1 MAPHTKNFSAQ
12 SDSRIQLQI
21 EDEPSDEI
29 DNKKSDKNNNH
40 HDWKERLVVRLRRWL
55 EADEDGYSGRYRL
68 IATTILTFAAISL
81 YKYRKNKRLARLW
94 PTLLTL
100 FQRPDY
106 RKATDASLSL
116 LRTSASQ
123 GLVQRALV
131 GSSQIIFQ
139 QTGGEWRTSK
149 LPPNSPSLQSEL
161 LEMLATGGCSEVSA
175 LPESIWSQLATP
187 VLTALPFVYLA
198 LVYKIF
204 KNMHG
209 GTDTIVSKS
218 TGSNQ
223 KGKTTFAHVAG
234 VDSTI
239 QEVQELVWYLAD
251 PSRYQTL
258 GALPPRG
265 VLLHGPPGSGKTLL
279 ARAVA
284 GEANCET
291 FIACSGSD
299 FCEMY
304 VGRGAAR
311 VRALFEQA
319 RQEARRKQ
327 RSNRGGWWWKTS
339 TSSPQRPATAII
351 FIDELDALA
360 KSRSYGGPG
369 GNDER
374 DQTLNQLLTE
384 MDGFPSE
391 TDVTMIVIGASNR
404 AGRCNQLLLYFGRVC
419 NECVVQLQASYLFLL
434 ILDVLDPAILR
445 RFDRQIHV
453 GYPDDAGRRD
463 IFQIHARRIQCPME
477 QVDWEY
483 LASDELT
490 DNFSGA
496 DIRNIVNDA
505 ALLAVRDQSVEV
517 KQYHLL
523 HAIRRASAMKGN
535 LSSSSRNTNPN
546 HFPFV
551 LPQF

>member
-1 MAPHTKNFSAQ
+1 MAPHTQDVSSQ
-12 SDSRIQLQI
+12 SDRRIQLQI
-21 EDEPSDEI
+21 EEEPSDEI
-29 DNKKSDKNNNH
+29 QNKRCGSNNNH
-40 HDWKERLVVRLRRWL
+40 HDWKERLVARLRRWL
-55 EADEDGYSGRYRL
+55 EADEEGSSGRYRL

-81 YKYRKNKRLARLW
+81 YKYRKNKRLASLW

-106 RKATDASLSL
+106 AKATDASLSL

-123 GLVQRALV
+123 GLIQRALV

-139 QTGGEWRTSK
+139 QPGGKWRTSK

-204 KNMHG
+204 KKMHG
-209 GTDTIVSKS
+209 GNDIASKS
-218 TGSNQ
+218 TTPDQ
-223 KGKTTFAHVAG
+223 KGKTTFADVAG

-258 GALPPRG
+258 GAQPPRG

-284 GEANCET
+284 GEANCDT

-311 VRALFEQA
+311 VRTLFEQA

-327 RSNRGGWWWKTS
+327 RGGRGGWGWSNTAL
-339 TSSPQRPATAII
+339 SSSQRQQRPATAII

-360 KSRSYGGPG
+360 KSRSYGGAT

-404 AGRCNQLLLYFGRVC
+404 AG
-419 NECVVQLQASYLFLL
+419 
-434 ILDVLDPAILR
+434 
-445 RFDRQIHV
+445 
-453 GYPDDAGRRD
+453 
-463 IFQIHARRIQCPME
+463 
-477 QVDWEY
+477 
-483 LASDELT
+483 
-490 DNFSGA
+490 
-496 DIRNIVNDA
+496 
-505 ALLAVRDQSVEV
+505 
-517 KQYHLL
+517 K
-523 HAIRRASAMKGN
+523 
-535 LSSSSRNTNPN
+535 
-546 HFPFV
+546 
-551 LPQF
+551 

>member
-1 MAPHTKNFSAQ
+1 MAPHTNNVSSQ
-12 SDSRIQLQI
+12 SDRRIQLQI
-21 EDEPSDEI
+21 EEEPSDEI
-29 DNKKSDKNNNH
+29 QNKKSDNINH
-40 HDWKERLVVRLRRWL
+40 HDWKQRLVVRLRRWL
-55 EADEDGYSGRYRL
+55 EADEEGSSERYRL
-68 IATTILTFAAISL
+68 IATTILTFAAISI
-81 YKYRKNKRLARLW
+81 YKFRKNKRLARLW
-94 PTLLTL
+94 PTFWTI
-100 FQRPDY
+100 FQRPVY
-106 RKATDASLSL
+106 AKAIDASLSL

-139 QTGGEWRTSK
+139 QPGGEWRTSK

-161 LEMLATGGCSEVSA
+161 LEMLTRGGCSEVSA

-209 GTDTIVSKS
+209 GTDIVSKS
-218 TGSNQ
+218 TTGTGK
-223 KGKTTFAHVAG
+223 KGKTTFADVAG

-258 GALPPRG
+258 GAQPPRG

-284 GEANCET
+284 GEANCDT
-291 FIACSGSD
+291 FLACSGSD

-327 RSNRGGWWWKTS
+327 RGGRGGLWWKKTS
-339 TSSPQRPATAII
+339 PQRQQRPATAII

-360 KSRSYGGPG
+360 KSRSYGGPT

-391 TDVTMIVIGASNR
+391 TDDVTMIVIGASNR
-404 AGRCNQLLLYFGRVC
+404 AGRYNNCCCCILERV
-419 NECVVQLQASYLFLL
+419 
-434 ILDVLDPAILR
+434 
-445 RFDRQIHV
+445 
-453 GYPDDAGRRD
+453 G
-463 IFQIHARRIQCPME
+463 
-477 QVDWEY
+477 
-483 LASDELT
+483 
-490 DNFSGA
+490 
-496 DIRNIVNDA
+496 
-505 ALLAVRDQSVEV
+505 
-517 KQYHLL
+517 
-523 HAIRRASAMKGN
+523 
-535 LSSSSRNTNPN
+535 
-546 HFPFV
+546 
-551 LPQF
+551 

>member
-1 MAPHTKNFSAQ
+1 MAPHTENVSSQ
-12 SDSRIQLQI
+12 SDRRIQLQI
-21 EDEPSDEI
+21 DEEPSDEI
-29 DNKKSDKNNNH
+29 QKKRRDNINH
-40 HDWKERLVVRLRRWL
+40 HDWKQRLVVRLRRWL
-55 EADEDGYSGRYRL
+55 EADEEGSSGRYRL

-81 YKYRKNKRLARLW
+81 YKYRKNKRLARFW

-100 FQRPDY
+100 FQRPAHSN
-106 RKATDASLSL
+106 ATDASLSL

-139 QTGGEWRTSK
+139 QPGGKWRTSR

-161 LEMLATGGCSEVSA
+161 LEMLARGGCSEVSA

-187 VLTALPFVYLA
+187 ALTALPFVYLA

-204 KNMHG
+204 KSMHG
-209 GTDTIVSKS
+209 GTDIVSKS
-218 TGSNQ
+218 TGTG
-223 KGKTTFAHVAG
+223 KGKTTFADVAG

-258 GALPPRG
+258 GAQPPRG

-284 GEANCET
+284 GEANCDT

-319 RQEARRKQ
+319 RQEARHKQ
-327 RSNRGGWWWKTS
+327 RGGRGGSWWKKI
-339 TSSPQRPATAII
+339 SPQRQQRPATAII

-360 KSRSYGGPG
+360 KSRSYGGAT

-391 TDVTMIVIGASNR
+391 TDDVTMIVIGASNR
-404 AGRCNQLLLYFGRVC
+404 AGRHN
-419 NECVVQLQASYLFLL
+419 N
-434 ILDVLDPAILR
+434 
-445 RFDRQIHV
+445 
-453 GYPDDAGRRD
+453 
-463 IFQIHARRIQCPME
+463 
-477 QVDWEY
+477 DWY
-483 LASDELT
+483 NNSCCIWKIGM
-490 DNFSGA
+490 N
-496 DIRNIVNDA
+496 V
-505 ALLAVRDQSVEV
+505 
-517 KQYHLL
+517 
-523 HAIRRASAMKGN
+523 
-535 LSSSSRNTNPN
+535 SSNTR
-546 HFPFV
+546 
-551 LPQF
+551 L